1 MIRIVLWV
9 LAALYLLLVGLWP
22 PALAPVALT
31 LTGAT
36 TLIAAVPGAVWVAA
50 GAIAWLKRK
59 PTPAPAKT
67 A

>member
-22 PALAPVALT
+22 AALAPVALAFV
-31 LTGAT
+31 GAGT
-36 TLIAAVPGAVWVAA
+36 VLAVIPGPVWLAVA
-50 GAIAWLKRK
+50 AIAWLKRK
-59 PTPAPAKT
+59 PAPTSAKT